1 MRRKAVL
8 LLLLVCLMSVS
19 VLAIAENG
27 RGEEKDS
34 IEEIQTYAS
43 ESMENSEY
51 RDNGPSEEDLMINDL
66 LKDEEDIQYY
76 AYLDLETADPD
87 LAPVIIKARDI
98 IIFRQSWVADGV
110 RGFVYDRNGN
120 VIEEVPQ
127 FSELFQDLVL
137 VAEYLDHLL
146 SVHHFL
152 DISVDDTQS
161 FLLAAKIEGGLD
173 GYL

>member
-127 FSELFQDLVL
+127 FSELFPEDWSVPILPTGVDLSYYGIT
-137 VAEYLDHLL
+137 ED
-146 SVHHFL
+146 
-152 DISVDDTQS
+152 
-161 FLLAAKIEGGLD
+161 E
-173 GYL
+173 